1 MKTLN
6 DYIKESIL
14 DDEDVLVG
22 NLKKDADNPYLLIK
36 QWLLNAK
43 SVSDLPDEFI
53 PFIEKHVISR
63 LKLIPVLK
71 NKKINTYINYGY
83 KNLRVDIEVSVRGN
97 SHLQILSIIINGDK
111 LKVLLSFYSSK
122 QLEKL
127 NIYSDLFALLE
138 ELKTKYGFQESTI
151 KGTFAQKFIQY
162 SAEL

>member
-1 MKTLN
+1 MRTLN

-43 SVSDLPDEFI
+43 DVSDLPDKFMS
-53 PFIEKHVISR
+53 FIEKHVISR
-63 LKLIPVLK
+63 LKLIPALK
-71 NKKINTYINYGY
+71 DKRINTCINYGF
-83 KNLRVDIEVSVRGN
+83 KSLRVDIEVGARGVR
-97 SHLQILSIIINGDK
+97 ILSIIIIDGNK
-111 LKVLLSFYSSK
+111 LEVQLPWQSNK

-138 ELKTKYGFQESTI
+138 ELKTKYDFQESAR
-151 KGTFAQKFIQY
+151 KGTFAQKVKQY
-162 SAEL
+162 SVEL